1 MPSSV
6 KQTCTQTD
14 KGCQT
19 AEWACYVGSQS
30 YPLHRVACVHTI
42 RTCTIVYARLKE
54 LNAVFVATWTQH
66 QTDKGHR
73 VLLSIYVGVTQSSK
87 EALPLFC
94 IANSRSWNNFSISK
108 KCKKYA
114 VKEKIIL
121 LVYLSFVYYNFKRFI
136 FEICLSKTN
145 LPLIGE
151 VNCIFVNLQ
160 NLSTYSIFNIQ
171 YSHSN

>member
-1 MPSSV
+1 MHSDWQGLSDSWVGMLRRFSKLPF
-6 KQTCTQTD
+6 TTGIMCT
-14 KGCQT
+14 
-19 AEWACYVGSQS
+19 
-30 YPLHRVACVHTI
+30 H
-42 RTCTIVYARLKE
+42 CTIVYARLKE
-54 LNAVFVATWTQH
+54 LNAVFVATQH

-87 EALPLFC
+87 ETLPLFC

-136 FEICLSKTN
+136 FEIFLSKTN